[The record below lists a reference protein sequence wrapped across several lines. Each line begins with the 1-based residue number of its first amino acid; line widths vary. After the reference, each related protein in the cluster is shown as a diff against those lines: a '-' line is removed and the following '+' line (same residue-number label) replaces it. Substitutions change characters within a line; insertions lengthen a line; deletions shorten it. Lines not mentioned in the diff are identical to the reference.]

1 MTTDVQQDPAAAP
14 SHHRRS
20 REEVETLA
28 KNFVGTPAEELPSAK
43 GSRNL
48 LIVSGAG
55 ALVLIASAIAIFTS
69 SSGGKEARV
78 NADAERVAAEAKEWA
93 ARLEAEKE
101 RKRKELEA
109 GSDYLNR
116 IAAADAAL
124 VKEMSSQAEML
135 TRRVAAASAPADSEP
150 TPREAP
156 RATTSAPTPAPAPTT
171 VASTQSPK
179 PAAAA
184 PAPAPAQQQPV
195 ATQTAAAQP
204 AASQSA
210 PVQVAQADKGQCEIH
225 VSELSK
231 SGKLT
236 YADVA
241 KMKGARLND
250 KSGTVQT
257 PPVNAGGRSV
267 VFEVFPNGCVQIVRS
282 SLR

>member
-1 MTTDVQQDPAAAP
+1 MTTDVQPDPNAP

-55 ALVLIASAIAIFTS
+55 ALVLIAGAIAMFTG

-135 TRRVAAASAPADSEP
+135 TRRVAAAPAASDAEP
-150 TPREAP
+150 TPRDAP
-156 RATTSAPTPAPAPTT
+156 ARTAPAPATT
-171 VASTQSPK
+171 VASTQQPK
-179 PAAAA
+179 PAAAT
-184 PAPAPAQQQPV
+184 PAPAQQQP
-195 ATQTAAAQP
+195 ATQAAATQ
-204 AASQSA
+204 AAPSQAA
-210 PVQVAQADKGQCEIH
+210 PVQVAQADKSQCEIH

-241 KMKGARLND
+241 KMKGARLNERT
-250 KSGTVQT
+250 GAVQT
-257 PPVNAGGRSV
+257 PPVSASGRSV
-267 VFEVFPNGCVQIVRS
+267 VFEVFPNGCVEIVRS

>member
-1 MTTDVQQDPAAAP
+1 MTTDPSQDPNSP
-14 SHHRRS
+14 THHRRS

-28 KNFVGTPAEELPSAK
+28 KNFVGTPADELPSAK

-55 ALVLIASAIAIFTS
+55 ALILVAGIVAVFATS
-69 SSGGKEARV
+69 SRGKENRP

-109 GSDYLNR
+109 GSGYLDR

-124 VKEMSSQAEML
+124 LKEMSSQAEML
-135 TRRVAAASAPADSEP
+135 ARRVAAAPAPTSVSDAPP

-156 RATTSAPTPAPAPTT
+156 RTTPPATT
-171 VASTQSPK
+171 VASTQPK
-179 PAAAA
+179 PTTTTTSS
-184 PAPAPAQQQPV
+184 APAQAPPQ
-195 ATQTAAAQP
+195 QTAAATTTQ
-204 AASQSA
+204 AAPTQAA
-210 PVQVAQADKGQCEIH
+210 PVQVAQADKSECSIH

-250 KSGTVQT
+250 NGNVFT
-257 PPVNAGGRSV
+257 PPVDAGGRMV
-267 VFEVFPNGCVQIVRS
+267 VFEVFPNGCVQMVRS
-282 SLR
+282 TLGR

>member
-1 MTTDVQQDPAAAP
+1 MTADTPQDSSSPT
-14 SHHRRS
+14 HHRRS

-28 KNFVGTPAEELPSAK
+28 KNFVGTPADELPSAK

-55 ALVLIASAIAIFTS
+55 ALVLVAGIVAVFATS
-69 SSGGKEARV
+69 SRGKEIRP

-109 GSDYLNR
+109 GSDYLDR
-116 IAAADAAL
+116 IGAADAAL
-124 VKEMSSQAEML
+124 LKEMSSQAEML
-135 TRRVAAASAPADSEP
+135 TRRVAAAPAPSSDAPP
-150 TPREAP
+150 TPRDTPAK
-156 RATTSAPTPAPAPTT
+156 PAPATT
-171 VASTQSPK
+171 VASTQPK
-179 PAAAA
+179 ATTTS
-184 PAPAPAQQQPV
+184 APAPAQQQPQPQ
-195 ATQTAAAQP
+195 QTAAATTTQP
-204 AASQSA
+204 ASAQAA
-210 PVQVAQADKGQCEIH
+210 PVQVAQADKSECAIH

-241 KMKGARLND
+241 KMKGARMAETGN
-250 KSGTVQT
+250 VFT

-282 SLR
+282 TLGR